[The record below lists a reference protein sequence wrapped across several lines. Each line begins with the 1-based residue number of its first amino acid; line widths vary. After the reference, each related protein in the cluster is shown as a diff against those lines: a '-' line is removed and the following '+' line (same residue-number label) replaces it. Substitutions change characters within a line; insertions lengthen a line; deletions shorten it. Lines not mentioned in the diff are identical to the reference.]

1 MESKRFV
8 ALGFILLFCLV
19 NIPGTILPVRIACYT
34 LVIIPSCFASC
45 LIFSYYYNIPQAQ
58 HSLMTTGAL
67 SVVTWHW
74 LVSASTFLYLI
85 VCTIFW
91 DEVRQKFQTDG
102 QTMCSLTPSVVLPYF
117 SSSVFWFQVLRMWFM
132 IRPYQVLNNEHLAI
146 PFTIFLPLFA
156 ITILQFMVYSLS
168 GTFCEINLT
177 KQFLFKLN
185 IEVDIENLHFIPI
198 KYFVVI
204 SAVFLTPTLFL
215 QVKKPIQKLL
225 NRNQIVPHGTAMSE
239 QHSELS
245 ISKEIGMLIVVYIFV
260 FIMNISILVY
270 GSTIFHQY
278 TTSVLLDFLLFGL
291 PFYWVV
297 ASPDIIQYLK
307 LKFNQIKLS
316 LGYF

>member
-8 ALGFILLFCLV
+8 VLGFISLFCLI

-74 LVSASTFLYLI
+74 LVSASTFSYLI
-85 VCTIFW
+85 VCSIFW

-102 QTMCSLTPSVVLPYF
+102 QTMCSLTPYVVLPYF
-117 SSSVFWFQVLRMWFM
+117 SSSVFWFQLLRIWFM
-132 IRPYQVLNNEHLAI
+132 VRPYQVLNNEHLAR
-146 PFTIFLPLFA
+146 PFTMFLPLFTMTMQG
-156 ITILQFMVYSLS
+156 IIYYLS
-168 GTFCEINLT
+168 GTLCELNLT

-185 IEVDIENLHFIPI
+185 IEEDIENLNFIPI
-198 KYFVVI
+198 YYFIII
-204 SAVFLTPTLFL
+204 SAVFLIPRFFL
-215 QVKKPIQKLL
+215 QVKKHIQKLL
-225 NRNQIVPHGTAMSE
+225 SRNQIVPHVTAMSD
-239 QHSELS
+239 QDSELS
-245 ISKEIGMLIVVYIFV
+245 ISKELGTLIVVFIFV
-260 FIMNISILVY
+260 FIMNISILAY
-270 GSTIFHQY
+270 GSTVHHQY
-278 TTSVLLDFLLFGL
+278 TSSVLLDFVLFGL
-291 PFYWVV
+291 PLYWVV

-307 LKFNQIKLS
+307 LKFHQIRLN